1 MSLVAGSYERFI
13 WGFKLKALKHS
24 TESLTLTP
32 IFTFPSHLSP
42 IKSVAVAGS
51 FAASGSSDDTIKIYD
66 LTTSQEI
73 GSLNDPTSTVTSLA
87 LYSPSSLSSAFP
99 RNMFAGMDD
108 GFVSFYDAD
117 PFVHLKSVKVHKKGV
132 NDICVHNS
140 GKLLLSVGKD
150 GCLGMVNL
158 VRGRRSFFCRIGKEA
173 SLVEYDCG
181 GEKFFMGV
189 EEKVSVHE
197 SENAKLNGLLYTGGE
212 DRNVTAWD
220 KVSGK
225 VAYCIEDAHSARVKG
240 IVVLSKID
248 GNSEEDPFLVASAS
262 SDGIIKVWDVRMAT
276 KDKPTPLAEAN
287 TKSRLT
293 CLAGSSVKCKFLR
306 LVLSFAFF
314 PVAE

>member
-13 WGFKLKALKHS
+13 WGFKLKTLKHS

-73 GSLNDPTSTVTSLA
+73 GSLNDPTSTVTSLT
-87 LYSPSSLSSAFP
+87 LYSPTSSFP

-108 GFVSFYDAD
+108 GYVSFYDAD

-132 NDICVHNS
+132 NDIAVHNS

-181 GEKFFMGV
+181 GDKFFMGV

-197 SENAKLNGLLYTGGE
+197 AENAKLVCELE
-212 DRNVTAWD
+212 
-220 KVSGK
+220 GK
-225 VAYCIEDAHSARVKG
+225 KRV
-240 IVVLSKID
+240 LC
-248 GNSEEDPFLVASAS
+248 
-262 SDGIIKVWDVRMAT
+262 MA
-276 KDKPTPLAEAN
+276 P
-287 TKSRLT
+287 
-293 CLAGSSVKCKFLR
+293 GM
-306 LVLSFAFF
+306 
-314 PVAE
+314 